1 MNLDPSHLVW
11 QFIDYERAVYDFKD
25 RIFHVHAK
33 DTRMDRAA
41 LDDVGIMATPLA
53 YHQPKIPG
61 AGEIDWERFLKTLA
75 EVGYNGPVCIEVED
89 RAYEHSLEARKTS
102 LKQSAVY
109 LRQFIADQQIS

>member
-1 MNLDPSHLVW
+1 M
-11 QFIDYERAVYDFKD
+11 DYVKPLSEFAG

-89 RAYEHSLEARKTS
+89 RAYEGSL
-102 LKQSAVY
+102 Q
-109 LRQFIADQQIS
+109 LRQQALRESKDCLRNWLA